1 MNETDSLSSLE
12 KELSAQFMAAR
23 GPLAPLITTTTLYIF
38 AAVVAFIEYRGASAN
53 LSNSANQNDGD
64 GTMNGRGRRVRRA
77 SLKQHEDS
85 PLDGGREGSSSPFAS
100 NATSSPSFKSNGEMS
115 RRQFYSYLFYS
126 LILRIFFL
134 PFGYFFTDT
143 EQITSIVSWTLPTL
157 SSAVAYT
164 ILILFYA
171 QVVATS
177 NGRPSSFDK
186 YEGLV
191 VKGAYITY
199 AAIVAL
205 NCVIPVLS
213 GRFLL
218 LTVWVVLCGIY
229 LSLFL
234 SMIINVLQM
243 MNLLKGSMNAALGC
257 RLVTMSSICC
267 VAFMIRSVI
276 YGWEAYAGF
285 MGGGARLLPDITYWN
300 GVFGRTVLGY
310 LLLEW
315 FPALTALLLMH
326 RKEKEVPAAEQSDSA
341 FMQLESGVGMGAV
354 IGQLSPL
361 MDSIQPINTEGVAA
375 ISGGSGVKRSMSASG
390 GVAPPFRRQSPM
402 QQNQNQQRML
412 GPTLTSSSGGNAMS
426 RSMSGGRP
434 ETKSLLGDKSQSAQ
448 ASSSN
453 PASLY
458 GAMNH

>member
-1 MNETDSLSSLE
+1 MNETDSLSSL
-12 KELSAQFMAAR
+12 KAELSAQFMAAR

-38 AAVVAFIEYRGASAN
+38 AAVVAFIEYRGASAS

-64 GTMNGRGRRVRRA
+64 GTINGRGRRVSRT
-77 SLKQHEDS
+77 SLKHEDS

-100 NATSSPSFKSNGEMS
+100 NATSSRSFKSNGETC
-115 RRQFYSYLFYS
+115 RRQFYAYLLYS

-157 SSAVAYT
+157 SSAIAYA

-177 NGRPSSFDK
+177 NGRPSLFDK

-199 AAIVAL
+199 AAIVAF

-218 LTVWVVLCGIY
+218 LAVWVVLCGIY

-234 SMIINVLQM
+234 SMIINALQM

-257 RLVTMSSICC
+257 RLGIMSAICC

-276 YGWEAYAGF
+276 YGWEVYAGL
-285 MGGGARLLPDITYWN
+285 MDGARLFPDISYWN

-315 FPALTALLLMH
+315 FPALTAMSLMH

-341 FMQLESGVGMGAV
+341 LMQLESGVGIGTV
-354 IGQLSPL
+354 IGQLSPF
-361 MDSIQPINTEGVAA
+361 MNSIQPINTEGVAA
-375 ISGGSGVKRSMSASG
+375 TSGESGVKRSMSASG
-390 GVAPPFRRQSPM
+390 GTAPPFRRPMPM
-402 QQNQNQQRML
+402 QQNQNQQRLL
-412 GPTLTSSSGGNAMS
+412 GPTLTSSSDGNVMS
-426 RSMSGGRP
+426 RSMSSGRP
-434 ETKSLLGDKSQSAQ
+434 ETESLLGDKSQSAQ
-448 ASSSN
+448 ASLST